1 MNLLGKIP
9 KNYIPII
16 EFGIKHLFSYQI
28 IPYLIFEFKFKKSL
42 NVLGNAAI
50 TEFNLKN
57 KPREFLIQIKK
68 KQEIEETIKTIFH
81 ELTHCKQFAYNDLN
95 PECSMWRNETIN
107 IFEYNHEDLPW
118 EIEAEEVSKQ
128 LLEKYYANLD

>member
-9 KNYIPII
+9 KNHIPII

-68 KQEIEETIKTIFH
+68 NQEIEETIKTIFH

>member
-68 KQEIEETIKTIFH
+68 NQEIEETIKTIFSSCVGFSSSIS
-81 ELTHCKQFAYNDLN
+81 ENMLSASPL
-95 PECSMWRNETIN
+95 
-107 IFEYNHEDLPW
+107 
-118 EIEAEEVSKQ
+118 EI
-128 LLEKYYANLD
+128 L